1 MVCGST
7 DVIERAKEL
16 DFEVEPEDVSELLQ
30 TNDKTLTDEELYLMS
45 KESGFLR

>member
-30 TNDKTLTDEELYLMS
+30 TNDKTLTDEECIS
-45 KESGFLR
+45 